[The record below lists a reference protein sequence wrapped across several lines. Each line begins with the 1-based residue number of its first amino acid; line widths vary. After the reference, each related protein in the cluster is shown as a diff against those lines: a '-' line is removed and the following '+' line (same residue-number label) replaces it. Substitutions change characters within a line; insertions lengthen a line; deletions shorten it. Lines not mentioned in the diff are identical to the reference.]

1 MAPLTTSRTIRY
13 LPAADVARLRVP
25 GPAMADAIE
34 AALTA
39 TAAGALQNI
48 PKCSAT
54 HADGR
59 LYQTILAVGHEDPAP
74 PFAAVKVVGLS
85 PTNEAA
91 GLPHLGGVIILLDRA
106 SGLPRTIMDATWVT
120 AHRTA
125 AITLVAARRL
135 ARADSRR
142 IGFVACGDQARAHLS
157 VLRSAF
163 PLAEVTACSRRMET
177 AEAFAS
183 SARASG
189 IEARA
194 VREPRDAVSGQDI
207 VVSSVPASAGLV
219 PFLEPDWLEPGAF
232 ASLVDLGRSWVDKGF
247 ERIEHVWVDDRA
259 QSVSAKRK
267 MTPAGPYAADL
278 IEAVAKGQLGR
289 RTPTDRGVL
298 VFQGVALAD
307 LAVAALVAERAEAEG
322 VGMALPA

>member
-1 MAPLTTSRTIRY
+1 MASHTTPRSIRY

-25 GPAMADAIE
+25 GSAMADAIE
-34 AALTA
+34 AAFTA
-39 TAAGALQNI
+39 TAVGALQNM

-59 LYQTILAVGHEDPAP
+59 LYQAILAVGHHDPAP

-135 ARADSRR
+135 ARQDARR
-142 IGFVACGDQARAHLS
+142 IGFVACGDQARAHLA
-157 VLRSAF
+157 VLRSEF
-163 PLAEVTACSRRMET
+163 PLTEVTAYSRRMET
-177 AEAFAS
+177 AEAFTNW
-183 SARASG
+183 ARASG

-207 VVSSVPASAGLV
+207 VITSVPAAAGLA
-219 PFLEPDWLEPGAF
+219 PFLDADWLEPGAF
-232 ASLVDLGRSWVDKGF
+232 ASLVDLGRCWIDKGF
-247 ERIEHVWVDDRA
+247 GGIDHVWVDDRA

-267 MTPAGPYAADL
+267 MTPAGPYTSDL
-278 IEAVAKGQLGR
+278 IEAVAKGAPR
-289 RTPTDRGVL
+289 RQTLSERGVL

-307 LAVAALVAERAEAEG
+307 LAVAALVAERAEAQG
-322 VGMALPA
+322 VGMALPV